1 MVNASPKIAFSAC
14 PFEEV
19 TCCSKKPLFRLHILE
34 SLDLAQASRANLN
47 GGDALTF
54 TNYEQRNLRGIS
66 VVTQSEHTLIGKIE
80 KYFVVCECDV
90 RSMPA
95 SSLFTKRFL
104 KKGSSLSA
112 QPHPNPS
119 LKIPSLHREYP
130 SIWERPRSFDNTYIH
145 CSTVCRL
152 PKARKRFPD
161 RFSRGCPLIHIHI
174 PKNRFWVPLQAV
186 SV

>member
-1 MVNASPKIAFSAC
+1 VLL
-14 PFEEV
+14 
-19 TCCSKKPLFRLHILE
+19 SKKPLFRLHILE

-54 TNYEQRNLRGIS
+54 TNHEQRNLRGMFS
-66 VVTQSEHTLIGKIE
+66 SYTVRAHTHRQNRKI
-80 KYFVVCECDV
+80 FRCVECDV

-104 KKGSSLSA
+104 GKGSSPSA

-119 LKIPSLHREYP
+119 LKSPSYTGNIHP
-130 SIWERPRSFDNTYIH
+130 SGKDLGALTTHTYCTVH

-161 RFSRGCPLIHIHI
+161 RFSRGCPLIHIHF
-174 PKNRFWVPLQAV
+174 PKNRFWIPLQAV